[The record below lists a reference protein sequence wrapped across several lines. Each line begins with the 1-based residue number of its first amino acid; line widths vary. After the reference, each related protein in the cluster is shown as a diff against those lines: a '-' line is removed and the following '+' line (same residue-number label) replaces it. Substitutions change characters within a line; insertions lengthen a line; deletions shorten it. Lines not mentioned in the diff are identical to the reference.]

1 MPSRAKARISAA
13 FSGVAEAVP
22 FPGTIRETNASENAR
37 NFHLPEGTTLVTMHA
52 SFRLPLSLGIEL
64 VARL

>member
-1 MPSRAKARISAA
+1 MSGMGFMPATITVNAGEKVIWKNSSQI
-13 FSGVAEAVP
+13 FHNVVAVSY
-22 FPGTIRETNASENAR
+22 T
-37 NFHLPEGTTLVTMHA
+37 HLTLVTMHA